1 MAKATV
7 EKAVRVARIKIYKVE
22 INDEVKMVRTT
33 TRAKA
38 IKHFIKNISAV
49 IPTPDELVE
58 LVKTGVN
65 VEEVEG

>member
-38 IKHFIKNISAV
+38 IKHFTKNISAV